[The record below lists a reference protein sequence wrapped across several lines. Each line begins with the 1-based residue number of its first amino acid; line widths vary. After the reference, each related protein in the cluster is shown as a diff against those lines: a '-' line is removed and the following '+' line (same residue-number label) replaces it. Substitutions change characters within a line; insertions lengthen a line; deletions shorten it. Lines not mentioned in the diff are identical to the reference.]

1 MILKNG
7 LVFTEDAR
15 FVLADVEIADGKIA
29 QVAAPGTLDGPDAV
43 DVSGKYVTPGFVD
56 IHIHGS
62 KGSDFCDAGAEHIE
76 TMSAYLG
83 GEGVTAFCGTT
94 MAFDEPILTNI
105 FNIAKP
111 YINKE
116 TGGAVLR
123 GINMEGPF
131 FNKAKKGAQ
140 AEKYIVDPE
149 IEMFDRLYELSGD
162 AIKLIDVAPELP
174 GAVPFIERASKKCV
188 VSIAHTTA
196 NYDQAKAAFAA
207 GASHVTHLFN
217 AMPPFNHRDPGVVG
231 AASDDAAHVE
241 MISDGIHLHPA
252 VVRSVFRWF
261 GAERVCLISDSMR
274 AAGMPNGVYSLGG
287 QTVYMTDG
295 KATLED
301 GTIAGSATCLAE
313 CFRRAVSFGVPLDVR
328 CARLPST
335 RRRLWACLMSW
346 AASPP
351 ASALTYWCWTRRCTR
366 KKSSSAAY
374 RRNKPDVRHRRRFR
388 MGPPLFCALAGRRTQ
403 IRRCAEK
410 APGLS
415 HCGKSGGSAVAL
427 KGTERLWAALTPCP
441 QSRTTPFFP

>member
-149 IEMFDRLYELSGD
+149 IEMFDRLYELSGG

-188 VSIAHTTA
+188 VSIAHT
-196 NYDQAKAAFAA
+196 
-207 GASHVTHLFN
+207 
-217 AMPPFNHRDPGVVG
+217 MPPFNHRDPGVVG

-313 CFRRAVSFGVPLDVR
+313 CFRRAVSFGVPLD
-328 CARLPST
+328 
-335 RRRLWACLMSW
+335 
-346 AASPP
+346 
-351 ASALTYWCWTRRCTR
+351 
-366 KKSSSAAY
+366 
-374 RRNKPDVRHRRRFR
+374 
-388 MGPPLFCALAGRRTQ
+388 
-403 IRRCAEK
+403 
-410 APGLS
+410 
-415 HCGKSGGSAVAL
+415 
-427 KGTERLWAALTPCP
+427 AALRAATINPAQAVGLFDELGSITAGKRADVLVLDETLHP
-441 QSRTTPFFP
+441 EKIFIGGVQTK